1 MLDETSALPCAEN
14 SRMAGFY
21 ECLGGANRLS
31 DDILVLRPI
40 NYREMAVRRAVIL
53 VKTGR

>member
-14 SRMAGFY
+14 SRMAGFF

-40 NYREMAVRRAVIL
+40 NNREMAVRRAVIL